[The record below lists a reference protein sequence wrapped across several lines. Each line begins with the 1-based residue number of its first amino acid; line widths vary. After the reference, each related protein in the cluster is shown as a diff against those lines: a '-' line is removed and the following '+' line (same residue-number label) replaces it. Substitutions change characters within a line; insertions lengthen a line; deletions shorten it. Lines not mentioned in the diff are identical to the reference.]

1 MVIVKCTKR
10 TGLKEFFGEKCF
22 GTYTMA
28 NVDGWQPLETISYLL
43 IWLIAYK
50 LSPLKFQ
57 LRFSLWLAY
66 YPPDFSLQFGFLKY
80 ESAYPGQQSF
90 VPDHLFAAL
99 PIWCG
104 HHKWRELLIH
114 LLCIFFLPS
123 VKSMQFQ
130 I

>member
-22 GTYTMA
+22 GTYMMA

-80 ESAYPGQQSF
+80 EWAEPLILANRASYQITCLQRYPSDVVIINEENF
-90 VPDHLFAAL
+90 LFICYIYFSYL
-99 PIWCG
+99 
-104 HHKWRELLIH
+104 
-114 LLCIFFLPS
+114 
-123 VKSMQFQ
+123 V
-130 I
+130 